1 MTAHS
6 RVLCLVSFVGLV
18 GLTQPRGFVIGQQAH
33 SVEEQVA
40 DRFRAAREDL
50 QAGRCENA
58 VAGFKEVLQAQ
69 PGLVEASVNLGL
81 AYHACGQYQLAV
93 SELSGAI
100 KRRPDILAADLF
112 LGLSYLKLGL
122 ADKAIVA
129 LNRTLTLSPDEA
141 EARRAL
147 ADAELSLGQYDQATK
162 QFRRLADAQTDKAEA
177 WFALGQDYLEMAKHL
192 SSELSAQFQNS
203 AWSLRLAGDI
213 LGERALW
220 NDAAIA
226 YRKALQKDAGQA
238 GLHSSL
244 GEALL
249 SAGKTSEAEGEFRA
263 EISRHPFD
271 VPALLGM
278 AEVQLEAGTAQAA
291 LEPLNKIWESSPD
304 LLAQAWPNFPAQGLT
319 AARARQL
326 AARLAGEPSTPP
338 REFLLSTLM
347 RVVGDKE
354 GASQELARLKS
365 QVDSASGARS
375 ADLRARAAC
384 DEYQERLC
392 SEYLAAEKSPSFSD
406 RLRLGRSLLILHQ
419 DRSAGE
425 VLAVAVV
432 QNRTS
437 AEARYWLD
445 RAYLRLADE
454 CFDELAASYPDSWRA
469 HELKA
474 ETWHLRHD
482 DEDALK
488 EYRAAARL
496 NPDNAGIHEAL
507 GELLLEARQPE
518 EAKSELQAALR
529 INPTAARSL
538 YLLGSFYVSQK
549 EPEKGIPYL
558 EAALRYDP
566 ALEEARPVLGKAYL
580 KVGRADLAIAQLD
593 RSTSLDRY
601 GDLHYLL
608 YQAYRQAGK
617 PDLAAQALARSQE
630 LRRKSEV
637 DDQAKIGFSG
647 QEQ

>member
-1 MTAHS
+1 M
-6 RVLCLVSFVGLV
+6 GLV
-18 GLTQPRGFVIGQQAH
+18 GLTKPEGLAIGQQAH
-33 SVEEQVA
+33 GAEEQIA
-40 DRFRAAREDL
+40 DRFRAAQEDM
-50 QAGRCENA
+50 QAGHCDNA
-58 VAGFKEVLQAQ
+58 VAGFKEVLRAQ
-69 PGLVEASVNLGL
+69 PSLVEASVNLGL
-81 AYHACGQYQLAV
+81 AYHACGQYELAV

-100 KRRPDILAADLF
+100 KRRPDILAANLF
-112 LGLSYLKLGL
+112 LGLSYLKLGF

-129 LNRTLTLSPDEA
+129 LNRTLTLSPNQT

-147 ADAELSLGQYDQATK
+147 ANAELSLGQYDQATK

-177 WFALGQDYLEMAKHL
+177 WFALGQDYLEMARHL
-192 SSELSAQFQNS
+192 SSELSTQFPNS
-203 AWSLRLAGDI
+203 AWSMRLAGDI

-220 NDAAIA
+220 NDAAMA

-249 SAGKTSEAEGEFRA
+249 CAGKTAEAEGEFRA

-271 VPALLGM
+271 VSASLGM
-278 AEVQLEAGTAQAA
+278 AEVQLEVSTAHAA
-291 LEPLNKIWESSPD
+291 LEPLDKIWEFSPD
-304 LLAQAWPNFPAQGLT
+304 LLAQAWPSFPAPGLT
-319 AARARQL
+319 VARARQL
-326 AARLAGEPSTPP
+326 AAQLAREPSTPP
-338 REFLLSTLM
+338 REFLLSALT
-347 RVVGDKE
+347 RVAGDKE
-354 GASQELARLKS
+354 GASQEQARFKS
-365 QVDSASGARS
+365 QVHSASGARG
-375 ADLRARAAC
+375 ADLRASRAAC
-384 DEYQERLC
+384 DMYQERLC
-392 SEYLAAEKSPSFSD
+392 AEYLAAEKSPNFSD
-406 RLRLGRSLLILHQ
+406 RLRLGRGLLSLHQ
-419 DRSAGE
+419 DGPAAE
-425 VLAVAVV
+425 ALAVTVV

-437 AEARYWLD
+437 PEARYWLD
-445 RAYLRLADE
+445 RAYLRLAEE

-474 ETWHLRHD
+474 ETSHLRHD
-482 DEDALK
+482 DQDALK

-507 GELLLEARQPE
+507 GDLLLRAGQPE
-518 EAKSELQAALR
+518 EAKSELEAALR
-529 INPTAARSL
+529 INPAASRSL
-538 YLLGSFYVSQK
+538 YLLGSFYVSRK

-630 LRRKSEV
+630 LRRKSEE
-637 DDQAKIGFSG
+637 DDQAKIGFSS